1 MNANKTMKALV
12 LRRHGGLDDLQV
24 VTDYPVPKA
33 AEGQVVIRVR
43 ASSFNYHDVFTMR
56 GMPGIKVPLP
66 VIIGLD
72 MAGEIAEVG
81 PGAAAWKAGDRVLVN
96 PVNKKKG
103 LMGEMLDG
111 GMAEYCLVAAD
122 QLVAMPAGVSFEQAA
137 SLPVAYGTAHRM
149 LVTHETVKKGERVL
163 ILGASGGVGT
173 GCVILAKLLGAE
185 VIACTSSAEKMN
197 SLKELGADEV
207 INIKETDFSRWAV
220 EKYGK
225 PQRRSFEG
233 GVDVVINFTGGD
245 TWVPSLRCLKR
256 GGKLLVCG
264 ATAGYDPKEDLRYV
278 WSFELKII
286 GSNSFY
292 DDNLKGLMDLINE
305 GKMKP
310 VIDKVL
316 PLDQAREVDD
326 RRIDDGAPAGADHPR
341 ALSSMAR
348 AEGGRGRR
356 RWHRAQGDLARGM
369 GGQSGTPLYPWR
381 RAGGAGRS
389 RRRLGDGETDRPR
402 RADHRPA
409 GRLSCRRD
417 ARRPDRARQGGPL
430 RRPVLDRRGAG
441 ARPGRQAPRQ
451 RPRHLLHRAAEGVM
465 AEPCHF
471 RG

>member
-1 MNANKTMKALV
+1 MNGNKTMKALL
-12 LRRHGGLDDLQV
+12 LRQHGELDQLAV
-24 VTDYPVPKA
+24 VDDYPMPKA
-33 AEGQVVIRVR
+33 AEGHVVIRVR
-43 ASSFNYHDVFTMR
+43 ASSFNYHDVFTVR

-72 MAGEIAEVG
+72 MAGEIVEVG
-81 PGAAAWKAGDRVLVN
+81 AGVTGWKDGDRVLVN

-122 QLVAMPAGVSFEQAA
+122 QLVAMPDEVSSEDAA

-149 LVTHETVKKGERVL
+149 LITHDTVKAGERVL

-173 GCVILAKLLGAE
+173 GCVILAKHLGAE
-185 VIACTSSAEKMN
+185 VIACTSSPEKMQK
-197 SLKELGADEV
+197 LKQLGADEV
-207 INIKETDFSRWAV
+207 INVKETDFSKWAV

-225 PQRRSFEG
+225 PQRRSYDG

-245 TWVPSLRCLKR
+245 TWHPSLRCLKR

-292 DDNLKGLMDLINE
+292 DDNLAALMALIQQ

-316 PLDQAREVDD
+316 PLEEARDGLRLIQDREV
-326 RRIDDGAPAGADHPR
+326 IGKVVVAP
-341 ALSSMAR
+341 
-348 AEGGRGRR
+348 
-356 RWHRAQGDLARGM
+356 
-369 GGQSGTPLYPWR
+369 
-381 RAGGAGRS
+381 
-389 RRRLGDGETDRPR
+389 
-402 RADHRPA
+402 
-409 GRLSCRRD
+409 
-417 ARRPDRARQGGPL
+417 
-430 RRPVLDRRGAG
+430 
-441 ARPGRQAPRQ
+441 
-451 RPRHLLHRAAEGVM
+451 
-465 AEPCHF
+465 
-471 RG
+471 